1 MTTLNQLEQGK
12 KAVIASVPESCRL
25 FNRLRDLGIIEGS
38 VISCVNRK
46 KGIAAYF
53 VRGTVI
59 ALRDCDTQCVEIKL
73 KPEGNSHAKQ
83 RRS

>member
-12 KAVIASVPESCRL
+12 KAVIASVPETCRL
-25 FNRLRDLGIIEGS
+25 FRRLRDLGIIEGS

-59 ALRDCDTQCVEIKL
+59 ALRDCDTQCVEINL
-73 KPEGNSHAKQ
+73 ITGVSGYAQQ
-83 RRS
+83 R

>member
-59 ALRDCDTQCVEIKL
+59 ALRDCDTKCVEIKL
-73 KPEGNSHAKQ
+73 GQEGGSYAKQ
-83 RRS
+83 R

>member
-1 MTTLNQLEQGK
+1 MTTLNQLEQGQ

-25 FNRLRDLGIIEGS
+25 FRRLRDLGIIEGS

-59 ALRDCDTQCVEIKL
+59 ALRDCDTKCVEINMSTGVGGYA
-73 KPEGNSHAKQ
+73 EQ
-83 RRS
+83 R

>member
-1 MTTLNQLEQGK
+1 MTTLNQLEQGQ

-25 FNRLRDLGIIEGS
+25 FSRLRDLGIIEGS
-38 VISCVNRK
+38 AISCVNRK

-59 ALRDCDTQCVEIKL
+59 ALRDCDTQCVEINL
-73 KPEGNSHAKQ
+73 STGAGGYAQ
-83 RRS
+83 